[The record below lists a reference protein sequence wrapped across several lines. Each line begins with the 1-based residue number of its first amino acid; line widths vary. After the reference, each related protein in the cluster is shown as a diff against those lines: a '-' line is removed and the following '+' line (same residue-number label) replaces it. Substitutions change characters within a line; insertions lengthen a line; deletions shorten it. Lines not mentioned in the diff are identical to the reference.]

1 MKRYERHADAIAQLI
16 HSGALRP
23 GDRVPSV
30 REASRTRGI
39 SPSTVFEAYYLL
51 EAQGLIHARPRSG
64 YYVSTRLPA
73 APEARAAEPLPSQ
86 PASTSTGVAI
96 SDLVFEVLGLASE
109 RDLVP
114 LGSAFP
120 GLELFPLE
128 RLARCLAS
136 GMRKLD
142 PWSIVQNLPQGDE
155 RLRQQIALR
164 YGLHGPAVDAQEIV
178 ITNGAMEAL
187 NLCLEAV
194 TQPGDIVVVESPT
207 FYAALQALERLNL
220 QALEIA
226 THPRDGIDLKAL
238 AEALSRQA
246 TEQARRQATEQA
258 RRQAT
263 DQATRQT
270 AAPPTHP
277 TIKACW
283 LMPNFQNPLGSLMPE
298 AKKRELVA
306 LLAQHQVPL
315 IEDDVYGE
323 LHFAPQRP
331 PPAKAFDTQGLVMH
345 CSSFSKSLAPGYRV
359 GWVAAGRFA
368 TAVQRLKL
376 MTTLSAATPSQQA
389 LSEYLAQGGYDRHLR
404 QLRRTLAQQQAV
416 ALSSIAAHF
425 PPGTRVSRPEGG
437 YFLWVELPPQI
448 DALRLHH
455 QALQAG
461 ISLAPGQIFST
472 DRRFAHCVR
481 INIGHPGQHRLEA
494 ALQTVGAL
502 ACALAQPGGSHGH
515 DEPDESDASD
525 ASA

>member
-73 APEARAAEPLPSQ
+73 TAEARPAEPLPSQ
-86 PASTSTGVAI
+86 PANTSTGVAI
-96 SDLVFEVLGLASE
+96 SDLVFEVLGLA
-109 RDLVP
+109 RDRHLVP

-120 GLELFPLE
+120 GVELFPLD

-142 PWSIVQNLPQGDE
+142 PRSIVQSLPPGDE

-164 YGLHGPAVDAQEIV
+164 YGLHGSAVDVDEIV

-220 QALEIA
+220 QALEVA
-226 THPRDGIDLKAL
+226 THPRDGIDLAAL
-238 AEALSRQA
+238 AQALERQSSHPPQQHPQLHQQHRTQRQDQPDQPDQSNQA
-246 TEQARRQATEQA
+246 T
-258 RRQAT
+258 
-263 DQATRQT
+263 
-270 AAPPTHP
+270 PPSP
-277 TIKACW
+277 PPRIKACW
-283 LMPNFQNPLGSLMPE
+283 LMPSFQNPLGSLMPE

-306 LLAQHQVPL
+306 LLARHQVPL

-331 PPAKAFDTQGLVMH
+331 PPAKAFDCEGLVMH

-359 GWVAAGRFA
+359 GWVAAGRYA

-404 QLRRTLAQQQAV
+404 QLRRTLEQQQAV
-416 ALSSIAAHF
+416 ALAAVAQHF
-425 PPGTRVSRPEGG
+425 PRGTRVSRPEGG
-437 YFLWVELPPQI
+437 YFLWVELPPQV
-448 DALRLHH
+448 DALRLH
-455 QALQAG
+455 QLALQAG

-481 INIGHPGQHRLEA
+481 INYGHPAQSQFED
-494 ALQTVGAL
+494 ALQTVGELATAL
-502 ACALAQPGGSHGH
+502 AEAGH
-515 DEPDESDASD
+515 SGETLHK
-525 ASA
+525 